1 MAEGQHSARGY
12 RVFEW
17 INRNIKALSIVI
29 IVVAVVLGVV
39 GPMAASEDQPSFNS
53 GGEIYDT
60 DELVVD
66 RFDSDSPFRGA
77 SFFVET
83 DDVTATPDPRVH
95 DVLTAAALRE
105 FKANADAVRSRYSSG
120 DEAALVTVFDNDL
133 GVEIDGIFSIADAV
147 DDVLPGG
154 LATATDADVKV
165 ALSNLLDDTAP
176 TVGLRFTL
184 SRLATR
190 ELRTVET
197 GSIEVWRAPAFIA
210 QVRYDVDAFEG
221 GVEVDGFEGTSNLD
235 AERWL
240 RDVQV
245 ELRGDGNETSVL
257 GIAIDGG
264 LVGEEQF
271 EEAAPFIFL
280 AVAFI
285 VLLVGAL
292 LRSYWAAMLAAIG
305 LSIVMMSYNGINS
318 LIGIKIES
326 PLIIFVAPIALISF
340 GIDFFIHGAGRA
352 REVQVEGYPRERAYP
367 LGATALFTALLLAA
381 ASSVAAFLSNATS
394 GIEAI
399 TQFGFAA
406 AISITLS
413 YLVLGLVSP
422 RQLLAVEEALGP
434 RPEDHGLH
442 IWRRLGFVGAAI
454 VGGMVVTL
462 SIVMPAIGA
471 PMFLVV
477 LVGLLFLLP
486 YRLTKRRNAKAAA
499 AGKPM
504 TDAVKGAGHG
514 FTAAGSIVHFL
525 ARWRVFT
532 VPVVG
537 VLAIAGLWAFFQVES
552 QFEIK
557 DFFSS
562 KTDFV
567 KSLDKLETHLGSS
580 AAGNAYVYVEG
591 DLTEPGAIIAMEATL
606 ADLEAADA
614 AGEIEV
620 LRDFNGELE
629 HAPNAMTL
637 VRLVMATDD
646 ARTAVSAASGATLT
660 DGDGDGLPDSPGDV
674 GAIYDYIHSNGVPG
688 SGGVTLYRPD
698 QVQGSLYVSGD
709 TQGTRVE
716 VLVPSVVDDPNVLAV
731 RALLDEEREDL
742 ASAFASL
749 GTPPDL
755 LSVSGG
761 GIVAQ
766 DELSGF
772 TEAMQF
778 SLPVAVLLTFI
789 LALIVMRSWLYAGIT
804 MVPIVLVV
812 FWIYGFMLLADYK
825 INVIT
830 ATIAAIAIG
839 VGIDYATHF
848 TVRFREELRGE
859 PSRFP
864 ALRRAGVGTGG
875 ALALSALTS
884 MTGFLVMATAPM
896 PMFATFGVLTAVMI
910 IFALLV
916 SLLVLPSLLL
926 LVTPSLKGEERA
938 RLEEAITG
946 GEFAYDPHA
955 RETAELRHPAEEER
969 EQESGGNEGA

>member
-1 MAEGQHSARGY
+1 VTDAQYEARGY

-17 INRNIKALSIVI
+17 INRNIKGLSIVLVI
-29 IVVAVVLGVV
+29 TAVVLGVV
-39 GPMAASEDQPSFNS
+39 GPMVASEDQPSFNS

-60 DELVVD
+60 DDLVVD
-66 RFDSDSPFRGA
+66 RFDADSPIRAA

-95 DVLTAAALRE
+95 DVLTADALRE
-105 FKANADAVRSRYSSG
+105 FKANADAVRAEYSSG
-120 DEAALVTVFDNDL
+120 DDPALVRTFDNDL
-133 GVEIDGIFSIADAV
+133 GVEIDGIYSIADAV
-147 DDVLPGG
+147 DTALPGG
-154 LATATDADVKV
+154 LANATDRDVKI
-165 ALSNLLDDTAP
+165 ALSDLLDDTAP
-176 TVGLRFTL
+176 TAGLRFTL

-190 ELRTVET
+190 EVRAVET
-197 GSIEVWRAPAFIA
+197 GSIEVWRSPAFLAELRFDI
-210 QVRYDVDAFEG
+210 DAFEG
-221 GVEVDGFEGTSNLD
+221 GVEVDGFSGTTNLD

-240 RDVQV
+240 RDVQA

-264 LVGEEQF
+264 LVGEEQT

-305 LSIVMMSYNGINS
+305 LSIVMMSYNGINA

-326 PLIIFVAPIALISF
+326 PLIVFVAPIALISF
-340 GIDFFIHGAGRA
+340 GVDFFIHGAGRA

-399 TQFGFAA
+399 TQFGIAS

-413 YLVLGLVSP
+413 YLILGLVSP

-442 IWRRLGFVGAAI
+442 VFRRLGFVGAAI
-454 VGGMVVTL
+454 VAGFVVTMA
-462 SIVMPAIGA
+462 IVMPSVGA
-471 PMFLVV
+471 GMFLVV
-477 LVGLLFLLP
+477 LLGLLFGLP
-486 YRLTKRRNAKAAA
+486 YWLTKRRNRRAAA

-514 FTAAGSIVHFL
+514 FKAAGSVVHFL

-552 QFEIK
+552 AFEIK

-567 KSLDKLETHLGSS
+567 KSIDKLETHLGSS
-580 AAGNAYVYVEG
+580 AFGNAYVYVEG
-591 DLTEPGAIIAMEATL
+591 DLTDPEAITAMEATL
-606 ADLEAADA
+606 ADLDAADE
-614 AGEIEV
+614 AGDIE
-620 LRDFNGELE
+620 LMRDFNGDLD
-629 HAPNAMTL
+629 HPPNAMSL
-637 VRLVMATDD
+637 VRLVMATPE
-646 ARTAVSAASGATLT
+646 ARDTVSEASGAALA
-660 DGDGDGLPDSPGDV
+660 DGDGDGLPDSSADV
-674 GAIYDYIHSNGVPG
+674 GAIYDYIYANGVPG
-688 SGGVTLYRPD
+688 PDGVLLLRPD
-698 QVQGSLYVSGD
+698 QVQGSVYVSGD

-731 RALLDEEREDL
+731 RSLLNEEREDL
-742 ASAFASL
+742 AAAFSAL
-749 GTPPDL
+749 GARSDI

-761 GIVAQ
+761 GIVNQ

-772 TEAMQF
+772 TEAMQLA
-778 SLPVAVLLTFI
+778 LPVAVALTFI
-789 LALIVMRSWLYAGIT
+789 LALLVMRSWLYAMIT
-804 MVPIVLVV
+804 MVPIILVV
-812 FWIYGFMLLADYK
+812 FWIYGFMLIADYK
-825 INVIT
+825 VNVIT

-926 LVTPSLKGEERA
+926 LVTPSLKGDERA
-938 RLEEAITG
+938 RLEEAITK

-955 RETAELRHPAEEER
+955 PETAQLRHPGEEER
-969 EQESGGNEGA
+969 ERRAEDDE